1 MSDGETRGVI
11 TYAEA
16 NVVQRQLRRLV
27 ATGPMA
33 KFGAPLYDRIDTPVF
48 RLTRGRHTLSSLVTG
63 LPVVFLTTVGA
74 RSGQR
79 RTSPVL
85 GFPTEGG
92 LAVIASNY
100 GRPAHPAWCHNL
112 RANPAGEVVVNGV
125 RSRFRAV
132 EVEGER
138 RDQIWSEALSIY
150 PGWSSYER
158 RATSRRIPVFV
169 LEAQ

>member
-1 MSDGETRGVI
+1 MSESGASGVL
-11 TYAEA
+11 TYADA

-33 KFGAPLYDRIDTPVF
+33 KLGARLYHRIDTPVF

-85 GFPTEGG
+85 GFPTGGG

-100 GRPAHPAWCHNL
+100 GQAADPAWCHNL
-112 RANPAGEVVVNGV
+112 RANPTGEVVVNRV
-125 RSRFRAV
+125 RCRFRAV

-138 RDQIWSEALSIY
+138 RDQIWAEALRIY
-150 PGWSSYER
+150 PGWSSYEQ
-158 RATSRRIPVFV
+158 RATTRRIPVFV
-169 LEAQ
+169 LGAG

>member
-1 MSDGETRGVI
+1 MTDRGGGGVI
-11 TYAEA
+11 TYADA
-16 NVVQRQLRRLV
+16 NVVQRRLRRLV
-27 ATGPMA
+27 ATRPMA
-33 KFGAPLYDRIDTPVF
+33 TLGAHVYHRIDTPVF
-48 RLTRGRHTLSSLVTG
+48 RMTRGRHTLSSLVTG

-74 RSGQR
+74 RSGQQ

-100 GRPAHPAWCHNL
+100 GQPSDPAWCHNL
-112 RANPAGEVVVNGV
+112 RANPAGEVTVNGV

-138 RDQIWSEALSIY
+138 RDQIWREALRIY
-150 PGWSSYER
+150 PGWSSYEQ
-158 RATSRRIPVFV
+158 RASNRTIPVFV
-169 LEAQ
+169 LEAA